1 MIPCIRRKGAA
12 DPSPYWKT
20 MNQVVSLKAAGM
32 AVMPAPRGGVPPE
45 FAPDTRGGFAANHD
59 GGGDGGGG
67 GGGGGVAGGWK
78 DEGWNTGAGRTTMMQ
93 VVSPPESDG
102 GGGGGRRMGGGGG
115 DEVHG
120 GERSDVHRPADVH
133 ESQKKE
139 SASLSS
145 SPARGTRNFASP
157 PGIASPSASPKKSSE
172 GGVAA
177 LLGSSGQEGASPS
190 RVLGSTGYLS
200 GVGGPGEG
208 AYDEGAYDEA
218 YSDGDL
224 KREFRRVMASL
235 ERGKSGGKGTGGG
248 GGKG

>member
-1 MIPCIRRKGAA
+1 M
-12 DPSPYWKT
+12 
-20 MNQVVSLKAAGM
+20 
-32 AVMPAPRGGVPPE
+32 
-45 FAPDTRGGFAANHD
+45 
-59 GGGDGGGG
+59 
-67 GGGGGVAGGWK
+67 
-78 DEGWNTGAGRTTMMQ
+78 
-93 VVSPPESDG
+93 
-102 GGGGGRRMGGGGG
+102 
-115 DEVHG
+115 HG

-190 RVLGSTGYLS
+190 RVLGSTGDLS
-200 GVGGPGEG
+200 CVGGPGEG
-208 AYDEGAYDEA
+208 AYDEGAYVAGAYDEGEYDEA